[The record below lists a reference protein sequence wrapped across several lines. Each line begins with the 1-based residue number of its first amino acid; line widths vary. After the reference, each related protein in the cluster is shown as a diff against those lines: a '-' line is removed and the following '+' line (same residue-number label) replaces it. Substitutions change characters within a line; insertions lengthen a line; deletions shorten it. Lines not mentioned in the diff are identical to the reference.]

1 MPKLMTRTISKP
13 KAPKAK
19 GYVLYEG
26 ASAINGKPIVAVA
39 TMDTTNIKTGNMV
52 QVWILSNEGLK
63 PTEATKQGLDA
74 SVCGGCKHRQG
85 TGGACYVNLG
95 QAPRAV
101 YEGYQRGIYSTD
113 LEQFYSAIGHRMV
126 RLGAYGDPAAL
137 PESLVST
144 IATNAKGITGYTHQW
159 RSKRFQWAL
168 DYCQASVDSM
178 AEVRILKAI
187 KPSAGYFRV
196 TSGDTMLD
204 TEVQC
209 PSDTLGIQCIE
220 CGMCN
225 GKGDAIVIG
234 VHGSLASRFVES
246 SDIIAVA

>member
-1 MPKLMTRTISKP
+1 MATLLKVSKQP

-26 ASAINGKPIVAVA
+26 NSELNGKPIVAIA
-39 TMDTTNIKTGNMV
+39 TMDTTNVKTGNMV

-85 TGGACYVNLG
+85 QGGACYVNLG

-101 YEGYQRGIYSTD
+101 YEGYQRGIYSHD
-113 LEQFYSAIGHRMV
+113 IGQFMVAIRSRKV

-137 PESLVST
+137 PESLVES
-144 IATNAKGITGYTHQW
+144 IATEALAITGYTHQW

-168 DYCQASVDSM
+168 KYCQASVDSM
-178 AEVRILKAI
+178 AEGKLLQRVAPK
-187 KPSAGYFRV
+187 AGYFRV
-196 TSGDTMLD
+196 TSGDTMMD
-204 TEVQC
+204 NEIQC
-209 PSDTLGIQCIE
+209 LSDTHGISCLD
-220 CGMCN
+220 CGKCN
-225 GKGDAIVIG
+225 GKGDKIVIG
-234 VHGSLASRFVES
+234 VHGSLAKRFVEP
-246 SDIIAVA
+246 SDLIAVA